1 MPGDIFYSQVSIQ
14 VQNELKA
21 RGQAGLKDRS
31 TKALDFM
38 LGKVANVEL
47 IAYRSSN
54 IVTGNEAGTLGGS
67 TVRGGSYLPSS
78 ENILKGVGYVEG
90 DPRPSRNFNRN
101 GGFLT
106 DLKSNNKQSYRVPP
120 YVSSATI
127 TIGDEALGVLNKA
140 TISTI
145 IPDPTRD
152 LDDMERIWFRPGRH
166 VKVKIEYPKS
176 AVLST
181 TTNEEIEEDLQQ
193 FGIVNPGSD
202 DKRKGTI
209 TSPPLN
215 KVEFIGVITSF
226 EYNYQTNGTIEG
238 TLSLT
243 GTSNTYTDISMLMAN
258 EGGITYDEL
267 DTKKKTDGID
277 DVKQDFVE
285 IEQNS
290 TPPIPGENEF
300 LGINPGESVFFGS
313 NAIDAST
320 TTMGGLGFG
329 PSELE
334 KEFSDYNPTE
344 DTKTT
349 ILTINTFYQTF
360 EKDYNSFA
368 NNKTTNHDTADGSF
382 EDEIEDHTLQYAG
395 AKNFPNWFYKDSVY
409 GSAEFKRYTT
419 LAYLINFINFYI
431 MKKAKSDNNNPY
443 IICTDKDNFCQSN
456 YYENIVSANP
466 LRILLQGK
474 GGAGK
479 TNQYGIVNGKDF
491 YIGDSRDIGGAKN
504 WPGYQ
509 SKDANGRGRAYPSR
523 IWISLEVIKELS
535 EALTPNEKQSSF
547 RIKDFLAKISEEIN
561 KQTAGAINL
570 KLITHP
576 AYPDL
581 LLFYDANF
589 IGLDTHDVTPFEIPM
604 WANNANGTIVRDFK
618 LNCKIPDSVKS
629 LAYVLNQGPDE
640 IADEDIAPYLNFMYA
655 ENDET
660 RDKLKERY
668 EGQYNKYKALLD
680 VAKQEYG
687 LNPSSEEKIK
697 ALRIALR
704 KHLQYPTKKIDT
716 SNSINAPMF
725 TYSAEFTVDGIHGF
739 RYGDVL
745 QFPGIPKRYKDHT
758 IFNILQIVHT
768 INSSGTWTTKVTC
781 IMRPKIPDSPKGNIT
796 I

>member
-1 MPGDIFYSQVSIQ
+1 
-14 VQNELKA
+14 
-21 RGQAGLKDRS
+21 
-31 TKALDFM
+31 
-38 LGKVANVEL
+38 
-47 IAYRSSN
+47 
-54 IVTGNEAGTLGGS
+54 
-67 TVRGGSYLPSS
+67 
-78 ENILKGVGYVEG
+78 
-90 DPRPSRNFNRN
+90 
-101 GGFLT
+101 
-106 DLKSNNKQSYRVPP
+106 
-120 YVSSATI
+120 
-127 TIGDEALGVLNKA
+127 
-140 TISTI
+140 
-145 IPDPTRD
+145 
-152 LDDMERIWFRPGRH
+152 
-166 VKVKIEYPKS
+166 
-176 AVLST
+176 
-181 TTNEEIEEDLQQ
+181 
-193 FGIVNPGSD
+193 
-202 DKRKGTI
+202 
-209 TSPPLN
+209 
-215 KVEFIGVITSF
+215 
-226 EYNYQTNGTIEG
+226 
-238 TLSLT
+238 
-243 GTSNTYTDISMLMAN
+243 
-258 EGGITYDEL
+258 
-267 DTKKKTDGID
+267 
-277 DVKQDFVE
+277 
-285 IEQNS
+285 
-290 TPPIPGENEF
+290 
-300 LGINPGESVFFGS
+300 
-313 NAIDAST
+313 
-320 TTMGGLGFG
+320 
-329 PSELE
+329 
-334 KEFSDYNPTE
+334 
-344 DTKTT
+344 
-349 ILTINTFYQTF
+349 
-360 EKDYNSFA
+360 
-368 NNKTTNHDTADGSF
+368 
-382 EDEIEDHTLQYAG
+382 
-395 AKNFPNWFYKDSVY
+395 
-409 GSAEFKRYTT
+409 
-419 LAYLINFINFYI
+419 

-535 EALTPNEKQSSF
+535 EALSPNEKKSSF

-660 RDKLKERY
+660 RNKLKERY
-668 EGQYNKYKALLD
+668 KAQYNKYKDALD
-680 VAKQEYG
+680 DAKQEYG
-687 LNPSSEEKIK
+687 LNPNSEEKIK
-697 ALRIALR
+697 SLRIALR

-725 TYSAEFTVDGIHGF
+725 TYSAEFTIDGIHGF